1 MFKANYAIMSE
12 DKSKNKGLIVLQ
24 TSLLASGICAFGLA
38 SHISLNNNNNS
49 FTEFITV
56 TYLAFI
62 NTLVMPVSFATIMYF
77 SILRP
82 WDFNNSWISL
92 IKKTILL
99 SIVSLFLIFLWN
111 SMDIIFHF
119 HNHQNA
125 EKVLAT
131 INEEFFKGLILCLP
145 ITLLV
150 IFLFRIF
157 EMQKGK

>member
-1 MFKANYAIMSE
+1 MAE

-24 TSLLASGICAFGLA
+24 TSLMASGICAFGLA
-38 SHISLNNNNNS
+38 SHISLSNNNS
-49 FTEFITV
+49 FTEFMTV

-92 IKKTILL
+92 FKKTILL

-111 SMDIIFHF
+111 SLDIVFHY

-125 EKVLAT
+125 ESILAT
-131 INEEFFKGLILCLP
+131 IHEEFFKGLILCLP
-145 ITLLV
+145 ITFLV
-150 IFLFRIF
+150 IFLFRIL
-157 EMQKGK
+157 EIQKGK

>member
-1 MFKANYAIMSE
+1 MAE

-38 SHISLNNNNNS
+38 SHLSLKNESS
-49 FTEFITV
+49 FPEFLTV

-62 NTLVMPVSFATIMYF
+62 NTLVMPVSIATILYF
-77 SILRP
+77 SFLRP
-82 WDFNNSWISL
+82 WDFNNCWVSL

-99 SIVSLFLIFLWN
+99 SMLSLFLLFIWN
-111 SMDIIFHF
+111 SLDIVFHY
-119 HNHQNA
+119 HNNQN
-125 EKVLAT
+125 VNSIIRT
-131 INEEFFKGLILCLP
+131 IQEEFFKGLILCFP

-157 EMQKGK
+157 EIQRGK